1 MRDNLLRR
9 VPFGLEEK
17 DSSLFHDRPVLLLMV
32 YRRKNA
38 PIVKALLH
46 QVPPNADIRLWAL
59 DEIAPELAGQT
70 LGFGNGT
77 RFSNFNKLYSIRPIM
92 EGSWVVLVDDD
103 VLFVKGNLNRTI
115 NVMER
120 AELSLAQPSQSIIG
134 WWTSLFNVG
143 RPLVIARDTNFVEQ
157 GPLFIVDPSFAE
169 VILPFSDE
177 SDMGWGIEAQWYRAK
192 EGRFRIGIIDD
203 CRIVHWTKNATFY
216 DVAPEMVNMHER
228 VTKAG
233 LDSIWQ
239 LQSTNGYWWKWQ
251 QMPSW
256 TKT

>member
-1 MRDNLLRR
+1 
-9 VPFGLEEK
+9 
-17 DSSLFHDRPVLLLMV
+17 
-32 YRRKNA
+32 
-38 PIVKALLH
+38 
-46 QVPPNADIRLWAL
+46 
-59 DEIAPELAGQT
+59 
-70 LGFGNGT
+70 
-77 RFSNFNKLYSIRPIM
+77 M